1 MLNLK
6 CINSGGYWLTP
17 GKIYQGYL
25 VERYS
30 DLYPDSKEK
39 KREIMSYKLV
49 NDKGVEFYSELSNF
63 IELQTWREEQID
75 KILNDDI

>member
-1 MLNLK
+1 MLSLK
-6 CINSGGYWLTP
+6 CIRSGGYWLTP

-30 DLYPDSKEK
+30 DLERK
-39 KREIMSYKLV
+39 IISYKLV
-49 NDKGVEFYSELSNF
+49 NDKGVEFYSELNNF
-63 IELQTWREEQID
+63 IEIQTWREEQID